1 MPTHAR
7 IQKKFFQKGP
17 TLTTLF
23 LVDGG
28 KDEPNN
34 TKSGLLS
41 ARQRNTI

>member
-1 MPTHAR
+1 MPPHAR
-7 IQKKFFQKGP
+7 IQEFFEKGP

-28 KDEPNN
+28 KDEPNT